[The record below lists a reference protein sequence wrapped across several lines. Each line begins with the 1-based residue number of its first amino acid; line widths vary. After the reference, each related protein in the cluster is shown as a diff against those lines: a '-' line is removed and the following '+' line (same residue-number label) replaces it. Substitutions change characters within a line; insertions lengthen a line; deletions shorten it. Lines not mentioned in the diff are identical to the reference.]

1 MRIILSSF
9 VKDREEIDYRGTSI
23 VGGQWGNILFDKHT
37 LVDHRYADE
46 FSNNFNNCHS
56 IISTIIKGGDYIK
69 IFGFLQFVI
78 RHDQCP
84 YGLAEAIDD
93 ALVSA
98 RAAYRVVNNRTI
110 TPVASKEEGEAVL
123 RAFADLSTTEFAGA
137 RHHLARSSEELNIGN
152 WSESVRESIHSVE
165 SVVRTIEPSNDL
177 DKALKSLAKKG
188 HIHPAMQF
196 AMSKLYA
203 YTSDQEGVRHAIV
216 NDGEANVDEAD
227 ALYMFGACAAFISYL
242 INKARLGGLL

>member
-1 MRIILSSF
+1 M
-9 VKDREEIDYRGTSI
+9 KDREEIDYRGTSI